1 MNRDLYMGIK
11 NLFLGSLALLMI
23 GCATQK
29 EIVDSPVEESASFS
43 QSGTAEVPSRWW
55 RSFENEQLKALVD
68 TALNSNFDIR
78 TAWQRLQASEAVVD
92 REAGGLF
99 PSLDAN
105 AEARTTRNQ
114 QSRFGNS
121 DDFSVGLSS
130 SYEIDLWGRIGSQ
143 VDAEEYRA
151 QATLADYQTA
161 ALTVSAEVV
170 RSWTRLA
177 EAQKQLSLVE
187 SQVETNQKVLD
198 LLKNRFGTGQ
208 IRGVD
213 ILRQQQLLEATRE
226 QKSTAEANL
235 KVLQHELSV
244 LLGRS
249 PQDTLNIR
257 PDRIPELP
265 PLPETGIPIN
275 LVQRRPD
282 VKSAFNLVKAAD
294 RDLASAIS
302 NQYPRLTLSASLTSS
317 SNTAGNLFE
326 DWATSFAGN
335 LLTPIFRGGELS
347 AEVDRLEAVKKQR
360 LYEYGQTLLSA
371 FQEVE
376 DALIREQKQRESI
389 ARLEE
394 QIALAEKAYN
404 QLRLEY
410 LNGTSNYLDVLTALD
425 EVQQLQRDLLTA
437 ELTLVEYRIGLYRAL
452 AGSFETE
459 RENED

>member
-1 MNRDLYMGIK
+1 MNVNYLLWGSI
-11 NLFLGSLALLMI
+11 FLLVL
-23 GCATQK
+23 GCAPQK
-29 EIVDSPVEESASFS
+29 ETLEPPVQESASFS
-43 QSGTAEVPSRWW
+43 QSGEAEVSSRWW
-55 RSFENEQLKALVD
+55 TSFENDQLNTLVD
-68 TALNSNFDIR
+68 TALSSNFDIQ
-78 TAWQRLQASEAVVD
+78 TAWQRLQASEAVID
-92 REAGGLF
+92 RETGGLF
-99 PSLDAN
+99 PTLDAN
-105 AEARTTRNQ
+105 AEAQTTRNQ
-114 QSRFGNS
+114 QSPFGSS
-121 DDFSVGLSS
+121 DDFSAGLSS

-170 RSWTRLA
+170 RTWTRLA
-177 EAQKQLSLVE
+177 EAKKQLALVE
-187 SQVETNQKVLD
+187 SQIETNKKVLE

-213 ILRQQQLLEATRE
+213 ILRQQQLLESTRE
-226 QKSTAEANL
+226 QKSNAEANL
-235 KVLQHELSV
+235 DVLQHELSV

-249 PQDTLNIR
+249 PQDTIDIVPEQL
-257 PDRIPELP
+257 PELP
-265 PLPETGIPIN
+265 PLPSTGVPID

-317 SNTAGNLFE
+317 SNTVEDLFE
-326 DWATSFAGN
+326 NWAASFAGN
-335 LLTPIFRGGELS
+335 LLAPIFRGGELS

-360 LYEYGQTLLSA
+360 LYEYGQTILTA

-389 ARLEE
+389 ERLEE
-394 QIALAEKAYN
+394 QVTLAEQAYD

-459 RENED
+459 RENEN

>member
-1 MNRDLYMGIK
+1 MDIRN
-11 NLFLGSLALLMI
+11 FFVGSLVLLML

-29 EIVDSPVEESASFS
+29 QSVDPPVQESASFS
-43 QSGTAEVPSRWW
+43 QSGSAEVPSKWW
-55 RSFENEQLKALVD
+55 RSFENDRLNALVD
-68 TALNSNFDIR
+68 TGLSSNFDIQ

-92 REAGGLF
+92 RETGGLF

-105 AEARTTRNQ
+105 AEAQTVRNQ
-114 QSRFGNS
+114 QSPFGNS
-121 DDFSVGLSS
+121 DDLSVGLSS

-143 VDAEEYRA
+143 VDAVEYRA

-170 RSWTRLA
+170 RSWVRLA

-187 SQVETNQKVLD
+187 SQIETNQKVLD

-213 ILRQQQLLEATRE
+213 ILRQQQLLESTRE
-226 QKSTAEANL
+226 QKSNAEANL

-244 LLGRS
+244 LLGQS
-249 PQDTLNIR
+249 PQDTLATA
-257 PDRIPELP
+257 PDQMPELP
-265 PLPETGIPIN
+265 PLPETGVPID

-326 DWATSFAGN
+326 NWATSFAGN

-360 LYEYGQTLLSA
+360 LYEYGQTILTA

-376 DALIREQKQRESI
+376 NALVREQKQRESI
-389 ARLEE
+389 ARLKE

-425 EVQQLQRDLLTA
+425 EVQQLRRDLLTA
-437 ELTLVEYRIGLYRAL
+437 ELTLIEYRIGLYRAL

>member
-1 MNRDLYMGIK
+1 MRGDLFMDVKYLIW
-11 NLFLGSLALLMI
+11 GSLVLLI
-23 GCATQK
+23 LGCAPQK
-29 EIVDSPVEESASFS
+29 EAVDPPVQESASFS
-43 QSGTAEVPSRWW
+43 QSGTAEVPSQWW
-55 RSFENEQLKALVD
+55 ISFENDQLNAIVD
-68 TALNSNFDIR
+68 TALSSNFDIQ

-92 REAGGLF
+92 RETGGLF
-99 PSLDAN
+99 PTLDAN
-105 AEARTTRNQ
+105 AEAQTTRNQ
-114 QSRFGNS
+114 QSEFGSS
-121 DDFSVGLSS
+121 DDFGVGLSS

-170 RSWTRLA
+170 RSWARLA
-177 EAQKQLSLVE
+177 EAQRQLSLVE
-187 SQVETNQKVLD
+187 SQIETNQKVLD

-213 ILRQQQLLEATRE
+213 ILRQQQLLESTRE
-226 QKSTAEANL
+226 QKSNAEANL

-244 LLGRS
+244 LLGQS
-249 PQDTLNIR
+249 PQDTLNIT
-257 PDRIPELP
+257 PDQMLELP
-265 PLPETGIPIN
+265 PLPETGIPMN

-294 RDLASAIS
+294 RDLAAAIS

-335 LLTPIFRGGELS
+335 LLAPIFRGGELS

-360 LYEYGQTLLSA
+360 LYEYGQTILTA

-425 EVQQLQRDLLTA
+425 EVQQLRRDLLTA
-437 ELTLVEYRIGLYRAL
+437 ELTLIEYRIGLYRAL

-459 RENED
+459 RQNED

>member
-1 MNRDLYMGIK
+1 MKRDLFTGIK
-11 NLFLGSLALLMI
+11 NLFLGSLALLII
-23 GCATQK
+23 GCASQK
-29 EIVDSPVEESASFS
+29 ETVDSPVEESASFS
-43 QSGTAEVPSRWW
+43 QSGSAEVPSRWW
-55 RSFENEQLKALVD
+55 TSFENNQLNALVD
-68 TALNSNFDIR
+68 TALSSNFDIR

-92 REAGGLF
+92 RETGGLF

-105 AEARTTRNQ
+105 AEAQTTRNQ
-114 QSRFGNS
+114 QSQFGSS

-151 QATLADYQTA
+151 QATLADFQTA
-161 ALTVSAEVV
+161 ALTISAEVV
-170 RSWTRLA
+170 RSWARLA

-187 SQVETNQKVLD
+187 NQIETNQKVLD

-213 ILRQQQLLEATRE
+213 ILRQQQLLESTRE

-265 PLPETGIPIN
+265 PLPETGVPID

-360 LYEYGQTLLSA
+360 LYEYGQTILSA

-394 QIALAEKAYN
+394 QISLAEKAYN

-437 ELTLVEYRIGLYRAL
+437 ELALVEYRIGLYRAL

-459 RENED
+459 REQRN